1 MIRLLIVDDH
11 EIVRHGLKLALSQV
25 EGMQVV
31 GEAADG
37 SEALTLIYDLVPD
50 VVLLDWKMPQ
60 LDGLKTAQQIK
71 AEMGT
76 ARTLVLSGAPLES
89 AVLDALEDGV
99 DGFVHKDISPR
110 NLVHAIR
117 RVAAGERYLGAEVTR
132 ALIARSQRPRMEE
145 RTPTLSEREQEVL
158 ELMATA
164 ATYKEI
170 AAQLFISLNT
180 VRFHVKSLYGKLN
193 VNNRLEAISKARA
206 LGVLP
211 TSN

>member
-11 EIVRHGLKLALSQV
+11 EIVRHGLSLALSQV
-25 EGMQVV
+25 AEFQVV

-37 SEALTLIYDLVPD
+37 MEALPLIYDLVPD

-60 LDGLKTAQQIK
+60 LDGLKTAKRIK
-71 AEMGT
+71 QDMST
-76 ARTLVLSGAPLES
+76 ARTLVLSGAPIEA

-117 RVAAGERYLGAEVTR
+117 RVAAGERYLGAEVTK
-132 ALIARSQRPRMEE
+132 ALIARSQRPKE
-145 RTPTLSEREQEVL
+145 PVAVLTLSEREQEVL

-170 AAQLFISLNT
+170 AVQLVIGEET
-180 VRFHVKSLYGKLN
+180 VRTYVKRILTKLN
-193 VNNRLEAISKARA
+193 QPNRTQAVIAALRAGLISID
-206 LGVLP
+206 
-211 TSN
+211 